1 MSNSKYNPLQP
12 GDIVGDMFLMRAYRD
27 VKNHRKMFSTRCTKC
42 NRIKE
47 IRLFV
52 YIKQFPYER

>member
-42 NRIKE
+42 NRTKE
-47 IRLFV
+47 
-52 YIKQFPYER
+52 ERII